1 MIVSV
6 WLLQKDLERVCR
18 LRVSNTISSRTLSQ
32 RLSGSLNQDFHFEP
46 GTGAVYTTP
55 LRTGGSYGN
64 ILSFADDG
72 DILAGGLFGIKR
84 GNIGQDN

>member
-1 MIVSV
+1 MIVTV
-6 WLLQKDLERVCR
+6 WLLQKDLKRVCR

-32 RLSGSLNQDFHFEP
+32 RLSGSLNQEP
-46 GTGAVYTTP
+46 GTGTAYNTP

-64 ILSFADDG
+64 IISFADDG

-84 GNIGQDN
+84 GDIGQDN